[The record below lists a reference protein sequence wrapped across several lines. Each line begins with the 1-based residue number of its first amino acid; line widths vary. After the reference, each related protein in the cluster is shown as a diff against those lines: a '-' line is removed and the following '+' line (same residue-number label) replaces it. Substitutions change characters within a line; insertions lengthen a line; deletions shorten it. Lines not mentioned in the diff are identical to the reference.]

1 MKLQIDYD
9 KYLQIYFQ
17 FIINNNLIPFFF
29 FLIFIQDTTQL
40 QQMFKF
46 WIYLICSKKIDLLSN
61 LLINFFFQF
70 LSEMMLSWK

>member
-29 FLIFIQDTTQL
+29 F
-40 QQMFKF
+40 
-46 WIYLICSKKIDLLSN
+46 
-61 LLINFFFQF
+61 NFY
-70 LSEMMLSWK
+70 SRYNAIATNV

>member
-29 FLIFIQDTTQL
+29 F
-40 QQMFKF
+40 
-46 WIYLICSKKIDLLSN
+46 
-61 LLINFFFQF
+61 
-70 LSEMMLSWK
+70 